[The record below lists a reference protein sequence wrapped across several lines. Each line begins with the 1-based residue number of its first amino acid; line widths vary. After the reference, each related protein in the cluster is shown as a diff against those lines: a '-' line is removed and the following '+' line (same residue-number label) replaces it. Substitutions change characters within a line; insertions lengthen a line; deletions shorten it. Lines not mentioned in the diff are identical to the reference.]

1 MVNTPGRIK
10 GRTPASLKDAY
21 SQLVDA
27 CGGDVRAALIA
38 QKGKSQ
44 IQRYT
49 DEGEPDYQMPASV
62 AIALEASCGDPI
74 VTRYMA
80 LATNHVLL
88 NTTAK
93 TDAPLAQDLATV
105 GREMARLFEEVG
117 GALADGA
124 IAPAEAALIEARAM
138 DGVNALVSVIAETRR
153 IRKDGGA

>member
-1 MVNTPGRIK
+1 MNTPGRIK

-27 CGGDVRAALIA
+27 CGGDVPAANIA
-38 QKGKSQ
+38 QKSKSQ
-44 IQRYT
+44 VQRYT
-49 DEGEPDYQMPASV
+49 DEAEPDCHMPLTVVLALESACGEPF
-62 AIALEASCGDPI
+62 

-80 LATNHVLL
+80 LATKHVLL

-93 TDAPLAQDLATV
+93 DDAPLSQDLASV

-117 GALADGA
+117 TAMADGKVKV
-124 IAPAEAALIEARAM
+124 PEAAQIEARAM

-153 IRKDGGA
+153 IRRAGAP